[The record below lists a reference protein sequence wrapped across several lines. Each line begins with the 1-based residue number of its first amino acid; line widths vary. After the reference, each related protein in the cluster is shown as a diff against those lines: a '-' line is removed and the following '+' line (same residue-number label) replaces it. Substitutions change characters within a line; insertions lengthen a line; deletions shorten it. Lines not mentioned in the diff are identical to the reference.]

1 MTVVSGLLRSISRQN
16 RAMYLKALVLFAL
29 LAGLLACGSERVL
42 QGQISVTSMEDGD
55 WESYIVNVG
64 EMRAYRL
71 SENRAYDSGLVWSP
85 DGRSY
90 VRTTEWVSGETKELL
105 TLDEDGLPQ
114 VEITEITGDRE
125 LLLINLDGTS
135 QFLTENDVP
144 DESPA
149 WSPDGNQIA
158 FVSGRSE
165 DNEIHVM
172 DADGSHVRRLTVSP
186 REDWQPSWSPDG
198 KHIVFASLRTGD
210 WEIYVMDSD
219 GANTYQLTESPGVD
233 WTPDWS
239 PDGQRIVFASN
250 RTPDGI
256 KVTDE
261 TVVDNPETNT
271 WDIYVMNHD
280 GSSVR
285 RLTDA
290 PGSDIEPTWSPDGKY
305 LAFASD
311 RSGPLEVY
319 VMNADGSNQ
328 EGLDWSGIPSEWTDF
343 D

>member
-1 MTVVSGLLRSISRQN
+1 MYPRALMLL
-16 RAMYLKALVLFAL
+16 AL
-29 LAGLLACGSERVL
+29 LAGLFACGSERVL
-42 QGQISVTSMEDGD
+42 QGQISVASMEDGD
-55 WESYIVNVG
+55 WEIYLVNVE
-64 EMRAYRL
+64 EMRAFRL

-90 VRTTEWVSGETKELL
+90 VRTTEWVSGEIRELV
-105 TLDEDGLPQ
+105 TAGEDGVPQ
-114 VEITEITGDRE
+114 VEITEVTGDRE
-125 LLLINLDGTS
+125 LLWTNLDGTE

-158 FVSGRSE
+158 FVSALTE
-165 DNEIHVM
+165 DYEIHVM
-172 DADGSHVRRLTVSP
+172 DADGSNVRRLTVSP

-219 GANTYQLTESPGVD
+219 GANIRQLTESPGVD

-256 KVTDE
+256 EVTDE
-261 TVVDNPETNT
+261 TVVDNPETST

-280 GSSVR
+280 GSSVK
-285 RLTDA
+285 RLTDD

-305 LAFASD
+305 LAFSSD

-319 VMNADGSNQ
+319 VMNTDGSDQ
-328 EGLDWSGIPSEWTDF
+328 EGLNWSGIPSEWTDF